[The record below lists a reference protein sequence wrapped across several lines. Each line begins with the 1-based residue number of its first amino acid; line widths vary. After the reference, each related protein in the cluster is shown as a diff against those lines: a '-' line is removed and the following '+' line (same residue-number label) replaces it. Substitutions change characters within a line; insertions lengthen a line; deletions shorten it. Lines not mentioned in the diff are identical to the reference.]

1 MRTMILMSVF
11 VVFLLGGET
20 SFADDAKSTA
30 SLKIGYV
37 DMNKALGSTQAGKA
51 ADQQLK
57 KEFQQ
62 KEKELKAKKGDLDAM
77 MENLKKQSMV
87 ISSEVRSQK
96 EKALYEEQLK
106 FQKLVAESNLAIQKR
121 ERELTEP
128 ILEQL
133 QDVIEET
140 AKKENHDII
149 LPGAAILW
157 AKPHFDLT
165 DQVIRRFDEIKKAKG
180 SKKK

>member
-1 MRTMILMSVF
+1 MRTVILMSILSVF
-11 VVFLLGGET
+11 SLGGEMA
-20 SFADDAKSTA
+20 FADTKNNANS
-30 SLKIGYV
+30 KIGYV
-37 DMNKALGSTQAGKA
+37 DMNKALRSTQAGKA
-51 ADQQLK
+51 ADEQLQ
-57 KEFQQ
+57 KEYQQ
-62 KEKELKAKKGDLDAM
+62 KQKELGDKKNDLETM

-133 QDVIEET
+133 QEVIGEI
-140 AKKENHDII
+140 AKKGNHEVI
-149 LPGAAILW
+149 LPKAAILW
-157 AKPHFDLT
+157 AKPQFDLT
-165 DQVIRRFDEIKKAKG
+165 DQVIQRFDEIKKAKG
-180 SKKK
+180 RKKK